1 MILKSRAQ
9 PLSPH
14 INHLI
19 YLETWTKP
27 EEKVME
33 ANGHTNFVPPHLNG
47 AWKSWTQNNK
57 EEYIYYTSSFVDR
70 DSDFL
75 HLLIKNCQMSKKN
88 RMNKWKTNVCK
99 RSTFAQ
105 GGCFLTRQPKAKE
118 TKRSTEAW
126 ASGII
131 TTREQSEEVVVNP
144 FL

>member
-47 AWKSWTQNNK
+47 A
-57 EEYIYYTSSFVDR
+57 
-70 DSDFL
+70 
-75 HLLIKNCQMSKKN
+75 
-88 RMNKWKTNVCK
+88 
-99 RSTFAQ
+99 
-105 GGCFLTRQPKAKE
+105 
-118 TKRSTEAW
+118 
-126 ASGII
+126 
-131 TTREQSEEVVVNP
+131 
-144 FL
+144 